1 MILVF
6 VGVVDCALVLVRI
19 ILSVARVAITSARM
33 GMVVAGQALLVV
45 AGAVPSFV
53 PVGPMVLIF
62 VEVIVVG
69 VVDCARVLVRI
80 ILSIVRG
87 TIILARVGMVVAR
100 QALLIVAGAIPSFV
114 RVSPMVF
121 VEVIVVGVVD
131 CALVLVRIILSVVR
145 GAIILARVGMV
156 VARQALLIVAG
167 AIPSFVPVRPM
178 VFIEVIVEVI
188 VVGVVDCARV
198 LVRIILSIVRG
209 TIILARVGM
218 VVARQ
223 ALLIVAG
230 AIPSFVRVSPMVFVE
245 VIVVGVVDCALVLVR
260 VILSVVRGT
269 IILAR
274 VGVVVARQALLI
286 VAGAIP
292 SFVRVSPMVFV
303 EVIVEVIVV
312 GVVDCA
318 GVLVHIILS
327 VVRGAI
333 ILARVGLVVAR
344 QALLT
349 VAGAIPSFVRVSP
362 MVFVEVIVVVVVV
375 DCALVLVRVILS
387 V

>member
-131 CALVLVRIILSVVR
+131 CALVLVR
-145 GAIILARVGMV
+145 
-156 VARQALLIVAG
+156 
-167 AIPSFVPVRPM
+167 
-178 VFIEVIVEVI
+178 
-188 VVGVVDCARV
+188 
-198 LVRIILSIVRG
+198 
-209 TIILARVGM
+209 
-218 VVARQ
+218 
-223 ALLIVAG
+223 
-230 AIPSFVRVSPMVFVE
+230 
-245 VIVVGVVDCALVLVR
+245 

-318 GVLVHIILS
+318 
-327 VVRGAI
+327 R
-333 ILARVGLVVAR
+333 
-344 QALLT
+344 
-349 VAGAIPSFVRVSP
+349 
-362 MVFVEVIVVVVVV
+362 
-375 DCALVLVRVILS
+375 VLVRIIL
-387 V
+387 